1 MWALFLAQRL
11 AAETAQRR
19 LQSELHD
26 LRHACDV
33 EMHALRR
40 QHQIAEDKLQ
50 REVLARQAAEQELL
64 HAKRAQE
71 SADEAAAGGGLSIRI
86 APSISAFTEAE
97 WNGFSGAS
105 RLVEIQMLLVSRYSR
120 IDSMPLSRPR
130 PERFMPPNGIM

>member
-71 SADEAAAGGGLSIRI
+71 SADEAAQKARLYSSVSLFFPSLDK
-86 APSISAFTEAE
+86 APVYKHHAKFTWDA
-97 WNGFSGAS
+97 
-105 RLVEIQMLLVSRYSR
+105 
-120 IDSMPLSRPR
+120 
-130 PERFMPPNGIM
+130 PERL